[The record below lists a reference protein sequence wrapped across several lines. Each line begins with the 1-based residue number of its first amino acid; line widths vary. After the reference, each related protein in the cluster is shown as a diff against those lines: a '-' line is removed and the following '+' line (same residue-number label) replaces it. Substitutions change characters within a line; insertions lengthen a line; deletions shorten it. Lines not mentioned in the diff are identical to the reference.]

1 MRKVVIIFILF
12 SLFIANNLLLAQE
25 NKLVI
30 LNLKNGYSVKGE
42 IIEQNEKI
50 VKIKL
55 LNGEIFEYKA
65 DEISSTTDAKISSSS
80 NKIFS
85 PTKVVPQVIAKGD
98 MIINIGIGL
107 LKQLP
112 GSNSEKL
119 AIPPIPVSFEYIV
132 KNDLFNGNGALGIGG
147 FGGYTAAKH
156 RYYGNYK
163 DSRLIIGARGY
174 LHYALVEK
182 LDTYGGALIGYKS
195 DMTKISYGDD
205 IPDDKFTDGKPTL
218 NVFIGCRYFFNDNI
232 AGMAELSWGI
242 SIVTIGVAIK
252 L

>member
-1 MRKVVIIFILF
+1 MRKVVITFILF
-12 SLFIANNLLLAQE
+12 SLFVANNLLLAQE

-42 IIEQNEKI
+42 IIEQNELG

-55 LNGEIFEYKA
+55 LNGEIFEYKT
-65 DEISSTTDAKISSSS
+65 DEISSTTDAKLTSPS

-85 PTKVVPQVIAKGD
+85 QSKVVPQVIAKGD
-98 MIINIGIGL
+98 NIINIGIGL

-112 GSNSEKL
+112 NSNSEKL
-119 AIPPIPVSFEYIV
+119 IIPPIPISFEYIV
-132 KNDLFNGNGALGIGG
+132 KSDLFNGNGALGIGG
-147 FGGYTAAKH
+147 FIGYVATKQDG
-156 RYYGNYK
+156 YYGNYK

-182 LDTYGGALIGYKS
+182 LDTYGG
-195 DMTKISYGDD
+195 
-205 IPDDKFTDGKPTL
+205 
-218 NVFIGCRYFFNDNI
+218 
-232 AGMAELSWGI
+232 
-242 SIVTIGVAIK
+242 VAIK